1 MKAAATNRPPTTP
14 PTMAGTLALW
24 SVLLLI
30 GLGDGGDG
38 GLIGLGDGGDGGLIG
53 LGDGGDEGHPPIAL
67 HNIGFPKYLWHC
79 QKKRAQ
85 TKMY

>member
-38 GLIGLGDGGDGGLIG
+38 GDGGDCGLIG
-53 LGDGGDEGHPPIAL
+53 LGDDRLIRRVGDGDNGGEGHPPIAL
-67 HNIGFPKYLWHC
+67 HKIGFPK
-79 QKKRAQ
+79 
-85 TKMY
+85 

>member
-30 GLGDGGDG
+30 GLGDGG
-38 GLIGLGDGGDGGLIG
+38 LIRLGDGGDGG
-53 LGDGGDEGHPPIAL
+53 EGHPPITL
-67 HNIGFPKYLWHC
+67 HNIGFPEYLWHC
-79 QKKRAQ
+79 QKKWAQ